1 MMDEIQ
7 REIVA
12 IEKSIVKLFNEKN
25 IKEILKYF
33 KSGFVG
39 FSSTK
44 HERVT
49 SLTQLKNTFLHY
61 LDEGDDVIYK
71 IQNLKVK
78 IYGEAALSTFYWTV
92 DIKKKKKTKTINGRG
107 SHVFLIAE
115 AGWCIVHEHYSRAH

>member
-1 MMDEIQ
+1 MDEIQ
-7 REIVA
+7 KEIAV
-12 IEKSIVKLFNEKN
+12 IEKSIVKLFNEVN

-49 SLTQLKNTFLHY
+49 SLAQLKNTFLHY

-78 IYGEAALSTFYWTV
+78 IYGEAALTSFYWTV
-92 DIKKKKKTKTINGRG
+92 DLKKKKKTKTISGRG
-107 SHVFLIAE
+107 SHIFLIGE
-115 AGWCIVHEHYSRAH
+115 EGWLIVHEHYSKAH